1 MNERMKMRREAREYA
16 LQFLFEIEYEHSDIQ
31 ETLNEFWTLQ
41 EKSVSPDCHGFS
53 EQLIWGVLEHMEAL
67 DATLKKVADNWEV
80 KRMSRVDRNVLRIA
94 IYEMKFRTDIPPVVS
109 INEAVDIARDFSGG
123 VSGKFVNGVLDRISK
138 DLDRPLRTVNE
149 QDASADPDPKAIPE
163 PAP

>member
-1 MNERMKMRREAREYA
+1 MNERMKMRRDAREYA

-31 ETLNEFWTLQ
+31 ETLKEFWTLQ
-41 EKSVSPDCHGFS
+41 ENVVTPACQEFS
-53 EQLIWGVLEHMEAL
+53 EQLIWGVLEHMESL

-94 IYEMKFRTDIPPVVS
+94 IFEMKFRTDIPPVVS

-123 VSGKFVNGVLDRISK
+123 VSGKFVNGILDKISK
-138 DLDRPLRTVNE
+138 DLDRPLRTANGADDLD
-149 QDASADPDPKAIPE
+149 DAGDKPPPESAT
-163 PAP
+163 

>member
-31 ETLNEFWTLQ
+31 ETLKEFWTLQ
-41 EKSVSPDCHGFS
+41 DELVSPECLEFS

-67 DATLKKVADNWEV
+67 DATLKKVADNWDV
-80 KRMSRVDRNVLRIA
+80 KRMSKVDRNVLRIA
-94 IYEMKFRTDIPPVVS
+94 IFEMKFRTDIPPVVS

-138 DLDRPLRTVNE
+138 DLDRPLRTAEGVE
-149 QDASADPDPKAIPE
+149 TPTAAGKKARPETDA
-163 PAP
+163 